1 MNKIY
6 KATLILLT
14 AATITSCTNVEAP
27 NNKQKIPTEI
37 TRETQSDQIEQ
48 KTEVEEANFEDELA
62 DVDLSKVTVYSKYD
76 EEKDILEI
84 YTIGFNDD
92 KIVDKLNILKTL
104 PFIEI
109 NGYKEFL
116 GKPVT
121 EENNKKISKLLGI
134 DEALVIDITPNNT
147 GKELPKDYV
156 RKYTELTILSLS
168 YDGKVKENTKLSEF
182 ISILERKKFQKM
194 S

>member
-27 NNKQKIPTEI
+27 ANKKEIPKEI
-37 TRETQSDQIEQ
+37 TRETQSDQIAQ
-48 KTEVEEANFEDELA
+48 VTEVEEANFEDELA
-62 DVDLSKVTVYSKYD
+62 EIDLSKVTVYSKYD

-84 YTIGFNDD
+84 YTIGFDEN
-92 KIVDKLNILKTL
+92 KVVDKLNILKTL

-109 NGYKEFL
+109 NGYEEFL
-116 GKPVT
+116 NKPVT

-156 RKYTELTILSLS
+156 RKYTELTILSFS

>member
-27 NNKQKIPTEI
+27 ANKKEIPKEI
-37 TRETQSDQIEQ
+37 TRETQSDQITQ
-48 KTEVEEANFEDELA
+48 VTEVEEANFEDELA
-62 DVDLSKVTVYSKYD
+62 EIDLSKVTVYSKYD

-84 YTIGFNDD
+84 YTIGFDEN
-92 KIVDKLNILKTL
+92 KVVDKLNILKTL

-109 NGYKEFL
+109 NGYEEFL
-116 GKPVT
+116 NKPVT

-156 RKYTELTILSLS
+156 RKYTELTILSFS

>member
-27 NNKQKIPTEI
+27 ANKKEIPKEI
-37 TRETQSDQIEQ
+37 TRETQSDQITQ
-48 KTEVEEANFEDELA
+48 VTEVEEANFEDELA
-62 DVDLSKVTVYSKYD
+62 EIDLSKVTVYSKYD

-84 YTIGFNDD
+84 YTIGFDEN
-92 KIVDKLNILKTL
+92 KVVDKLNILKTL

-109 NGYKEFL
+109 NGYEEFL
-116 GKPVT
+116 NKPIT

-156 RKYTELTILSLS
+156 RKYTELTILSFS

>member
-147 GKELPKDYV
+147 GRELPKDYV